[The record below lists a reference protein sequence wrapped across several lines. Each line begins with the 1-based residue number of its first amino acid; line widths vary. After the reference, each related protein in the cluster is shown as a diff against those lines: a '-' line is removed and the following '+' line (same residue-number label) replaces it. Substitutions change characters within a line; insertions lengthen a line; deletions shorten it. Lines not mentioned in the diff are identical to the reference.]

1 MLDENSVKKTVLKN
15 GIRVYAI
22 DIKYSPFVTVC
33 VGFNV
38 GSRDETSEEHGIAH
52 FLEHSMFSGTKKRL
66 NNKVIG
72 FEVENIGGEM
82 NAATSEEMTVYY
94 IKVPYENFLK
104 ALEILSDMLLN
115 STFNEQFIEVEKGV
129 VKEELKM
136 YEDNPMQSVSD
147 VFNELM
153 YKGTPLGKSIIG
165 TLNSISSFSR
175 EKILGFIKRN
185 YLNKSTVISIVGNL
199 NGENIIPEVEKYFNP
214 NIGSNIRKQDYIK
227 ANFNNVNNV
236 NLKIKDVNQSHIVLG
251 IRGLPISHKDLDILK
266 LISVII
272 GGGFGSKIFQ
282 KLRNDLGVAYYA
294 ASSISAYRDTGDL
307 YVRAGVDNSK
317 FKMTIIEVMDLLN
330 QFHKGDFSSDDIH
343 RAKEFVKGSLASEEE
358 TTQECAFKSIA
369 SEFAFGRLKSVKE
382 EKKSIDEIKKDDM
395 VRVFDSI
402 YTKVYLAAISPYDN
416 INEISNIIADVK

>member
-369 SEFAFGRLKSVKE
+369 SEFAFGRLKSV
-382 EKKSIDEIKKDDM
+382 
-395 VRVFDSI
+395 
-402 YTKVYLAAISPYDN
+402 
-416 INEISNIIADVK
+416 